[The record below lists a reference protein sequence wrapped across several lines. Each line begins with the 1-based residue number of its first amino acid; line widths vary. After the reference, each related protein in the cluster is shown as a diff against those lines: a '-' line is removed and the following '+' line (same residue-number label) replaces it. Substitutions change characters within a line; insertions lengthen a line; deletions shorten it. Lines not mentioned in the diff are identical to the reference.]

1 MCCDYNIDVLTL
13 IFLKCNAYDIN
24 RYVTKT
30 HPAIVFKYM
39 QINVIKNGFGH
50 IQTGQDRIIYHG
62 SLYNIKRRCVLHDS
76 YYGILL
82 HAVQIRRKMFFGF
95 LWGILKISF

>member
-1 MCCDYNIDVLTL
+1 MVPYITL
-13 IFLKCNAYDIN
+13 K
-24 RYVTKT
+24 K
-30 HPAIVFKYM
+30 
-39 QINVIKNGFGH
+39 G
-50 IQTGQDRIIYHG
+50 
-62 SLYNIKRRCVLHDS
+62 VLHDS

>member
-24 RYVTKT
+24 RYVTKP

-50 IQTGQDRIIYHG
+50 IQIWQDWIIYHG
-62 SLYNIKRRCVLHDS
+62 TLYNIKKGVLHDS

-82 HAVQIRRKMFFGF
+82 HAVQIRRKMFFCG
-95 LWGILKISF
+95 GY

>member
-13 IFLKCNAYDIN
+13 IFLICNAYDIN

-50 IQTGQDRIIYHG
+50 IEI
-62 SLYNIKRRCVLHDS
+62 
-76 YYGILL
+76 
-82 HAVQIRRKMFFGF
+82 
-95 LWGILKISF
+95 